1 MVARCLPAHSGRN
14 RYTPHLD
21 ALGERLAPGDAVL
34 GGLLGW
40 GVIAAADV
48 PVQATSAHNGLSHR
62 ASLLADLGGTD
73 GLAALTEV
81 DPAAE
86 PASATAPS
94 AGSSTDP
101 PQPDPD
107 PARAPVTPA
116 SRLVVE
122 GQGNAA
128 SSAGVLVAA
137 PPGPGSPAPA
147 FAAVAGAGVQHLP
160 SALAAAASRSST
172 GASTDNRA
180 QVLDGLNRTG
190 LRFERNLGQTD
201 NRVDYL
207 ARTGG
212 GTVFLTAT
220 AAVFAMQER
229 SSIIGQP
236 SAGLPGTPPEV
247 GSTNAGVALDMD
259 IVGANPAS
267 RPVGQDQLPGKLN
280 YFVGSNPSKW
290 HTDIPSYSRVEY
302 PNVYAGISLA
312 YYGGPGGLEY
322 DFVLS
327 PGADAHAIALRFE
340 GASGVALDAQ
350 GDLVVHTAVGD
361 LVQHAPILYQDVGGQ
376 RQPVAG
382 RFTTDSGLVRFD
394 VGAYDR
400 SRPLVIDPLVLGYST
415 YLSGS
420 AFLAQGERVAPGP
433 DGSVYVA
440 GYAGPDF
447 PTTPGTFQPVSGGGY
462 DAFVAKLAPRGGG
475 QADLVW
481 STFLGGGGADEI
493 HGLAVD
499 GAGDVYAAGPTTS
512 TDFPTTPGAFQS
524 TYGGGA
530 FDGFA
535 AKISADGSSL
545 LYGTYLGGSGDDRAE
560 AVAVDAAGSA
570 YVTGR
575 TKSSDFPT
583 TPGAFDPHYHAA
595 QDVFVVKLTP
605 AADGLAY
612 GTYLGGNQDELGAG
626 IAVDAAGAAYVTG
639 YTYSSSFPTTQ
650 GAFDPTYNGG
660 GDAFV
665 VKLLPD
671 GSGLAYSTF
680 LGGSATEGAG
690 GIAVDGAGDAY
701 VTGGT
706 NSPDFPV
713 TPGAF
718 QTKLAGDFDG
728 YVAKL
733 SPAGDG
739 LVYSTYLGGTNLDSP
754 YGIAVDASGSAFVA
768 GSTASWNFPITPD
781 AFQKTNKA
789 GDGFLTQFKPDGSG
803 LIYSTFLGGSAG
815 DGIQG
820 MAVDVSGNV
829 FVTGIT
835 MSADFPTTPGAFQT
849 TKHNLS
855 DEYAAFLAQFKP
867 GPRPHSA
874 QGLRPPSPTVAP
886 GRI

>member
-1 MVARCLPAHSGRN
+1 
-14 RYTPHLD
+14 
-21 ALGERLAPGDAVL
+21 LAPGDAVL

-48 PVQATSAHNGLSHR
+48 PYRAVAERSGVAHRSRLPADLADQDALPGIVDVRQAIESASDTVPNSGAWTRLVQGLSDPG
-62 ASLLADLGGTD
+62 SPQ
-73 GLAALTEV
+73 AA
-81 DPAAE
+81 
-86 PASATAPS
+86 
-94 AGSSTDP
+94 
-101 PQPDPD
+101 
-107 PARAPVTPA
+107 PA
-116 SRLVVE
+116 SRLVAE
-122 GQGNAA
+122 GQGNAL
-128 SSAGVLVAA
+128 SSASAFITA
-137 PPGPGSPAPA
+137 PAGPGNPAPA
-147 FAAVAGAGVQHLP
+147 FGAVAGTAAQDIP
-160 SALAAAASRSST
+160 SGLAAPAARQAASTPVDRTQVMNGLGRTSL
-172 GASTDNRA
+172 GFEPNVGETD
-180 QVLDGLNRTG
+180 Q
-190 LRFERNLGQTD
+190 
-201 NRVDYL
+201 RVDYL
-207 ARTGG
+207 ARTGSA
-212 GTVFLTAT
+212 TVFLTPT
-220 AAVFAMQER
+220 AAVFAMQKPPPGPPSPDPNAVAGMPSPTLAAP
-229 SSIIGQP
+229 SSNG
-236 SAGLPGTPPEV
+236 
-247 GSTNAGVALDMD
+247 GVAVYLQ
-259 IVGANPAS
+259 IVGANPAA
-267 RPVGQDQLPGKLN
+267 RPLGQEKVPGSVN
-280 YFVGSNPSKW
+280 YFIGNNPANW
-290 HTDIPSYSRVEY
+290 HTNIPTFGRVEY
-302 PNVYAGISLA
+302 PNVLAGIDLA

-327 PGADAHAIALRFE
+327 PGADAHAIALKFA
-340 GASGVALDAQ
+340 GADGVEITTQ
-350 GDLVVHTAVGD
+350 GYLVVHTAAGD
-361 LVQHAPILYQDVGGQ
+361 LVQHAPVLYQNVGGQ
-376 RQPVAG
+376 RQPVSG
-382 RFTTDSGLVRFD
+382 QFSLDSGLVRFD
-394 VGAYDR
+394 VGVYDH

-415 YLSGS
+415 YLSGPV
-420 AFLAQGERVAPGP
+420 FQAQGERVAPGP

-447 PTTPGTFQPVSGGGY
+447 PATPGTFQPVSGGGY

-481 STFLGGGGADEI
+481 STFLGGGSAEEVLGF
-493 HGLAVD
+493 AVD
-499 GAGDVYAAGPTTS
+499 AQGNAYVAGPTES
-512 TDFPTTPGAFQS
+512 TDFPTTPGAFQPN
-524 TYGGGA
+524 YGGGA
-530 FDGFA
+530 FDAYA
-535 AKISADGSSL
+535 AKISADGGSL
-545 LYGTYLGGSGDDRAE
+545 LYSTYLGGSGDDRAE

-583 TPGAFDPHYHAA
+583 TPGAFDQGYHAA

-605 AADGLAY
+605 AGDGLEY

-639 YTYSSSFPTTQ
+639 YTYSSNFPTTR
-650 GAFDPTYNGG
+650 GAFDPSYNGG
-660 GDAFV
+660 GDAFI

-680 LGGSATEGAG
+680 LGGSRTEGAG

-706 NSPDFPV
+706 NSPDFPT

-733 SPAGDG
+733 SAAGDS
-739 LVYSTYLGGTNLDSP
+739 LVFSTYLGGTNLDSP
-754 YGIAVDASGSAFVA
+754 NGIAVDASGSAFVA

-789 GDGFLTQFKPDGSG
+789 GDGFLTQLKPDGSG

-820 MAVDVSGNV
+820 MAVDARGNV

-849 TKHNLS
+849 GKHNMA
-855 DEYAAFLAQFKP
+855 DEYAAFLTQFRP

-874 QGLRPPSPTVAP
+874 QGLRPPNPTGAP